1 MNDDLDESILDNE
14 EEFKRRFKRIDRK
27 DIPIAAINKS
37 SKESK
42 KGHSEE
48 YFGDFRDYWY
58 NQDFLELMAKRWELA
73 DVKTLLDVGSGQGHW
88 TRIVSSFLDKNS
100 VVTAVDSDPKWAQES
115 DKLREFFVE
124 RGIGFEIKKADIL
137 SLPFADDSFDAVTC
151 QTVLIHIENP
161 KDALREMKRVLKPG
175 GIMICAEPNNLTHS
189 ALKDSIIA
197 EFEVDELIEW
207 FTYGLI
213 KEKGKINMGRG
224 DNSVGDLL
232 SGFFSQIGLT
242 DVKAY
247 VSDKANVIIPPYQS
261 KEIMSMI
268 EFRLE
273 NRFEKFM
280 KAETKEQFATFGD
293 KYDEVRESVEKKV
306 EEYKAELKD
315 AVENQNYY
323 DVSTAVMYLVS
334 GRK

>member
-1 MNDDLDESILDNE
+1 MKYEES
-14 EEFKRRFKRIDRK
+14 
-27 DIPIAAINKS
+27 
-37 SKESK
+37 

-48 YFGDFRDYWY
+48 YFGDCRDYWY
-58 NQDFLELMAKRWELA
+58 NHDFLELMAKRWELS
-73 DVKTLLDVGSGQGHW
+73 DVKTLLDVGCGQGHW

-115 DKLREFFVE
+115 DKLREFFAKRE
-124 RGIGFEIKKADIL
+124 IGFEVKKADVL
-137 SLPFADDSFDAVTC
+137 ELPFADDSFDAVTC

-197 EFEVDELIEW
+197 EFETDEMIEW

-213 KEKGKINMGRG
+213 KEKGKINLGRG

-242 DVKAY
+242 DVRAY

-261 KEIMSMI
+261 KEIKSMI

-273 NRFEKFM
+273 NKFEEFM
-280 KAETKEQFATFGD
+280 KAETEAQFATFGS
-293 KYDEVRESVEKKV
+293 KYDAIRERVDKKV
-306 EEYKAELKD
+306 EEYKSELKT
-315 AVENQNYY
+315 AIENQTYY